1 MSAAELL
8 LTRCAEQGV
17 TLTAEAGRLRV
28 AGPAEAV
35 REFTP
40 LLREHRAELLALL
53 AKGPEPDSGTC
64 RAEGASRPPAPAG
77 QGTPELGAA
86 SDRTCT
92 ACAHRTRAGTCGEPV
107 LAGLADHF
115 AIRWPPA
122 GHATRCAAFERQQAT
137 AAEPLRHPYE
147 TERQAW
153 TPADEREIKRMAAT
167 FERAV
172 ALGLTPDEADYVAD
186 VQHWG
191 RRVGD
196 ARRLCAECRPL
207 RAGASSRWWCAAQRL
222 PLPQQL
228 VAEQPHRCPIFRDAF
243 E

>member
-1 MSAAELL
+1 MGARETFLDLAARGFRL
-8 LTRCAEQGV
+8 AVQD
-17 TLTAEAGRLRV
+17 GRLVV
-28 AGPAEAV
+28 APASRLADDD
-35 REFTP
+35 RDAI
-40 LLREHRAELLALL
+40 RNCRDDLLALL
-53 AKGPEPDSGTC
+53 AKGPEPDSGPC
-64 RAEGASRPPAPAG
+64 RAEGPS
-77 QGTPELGAA
+77 QGAA
-86 SDRTCT
+86 DPGGASGRTCA
-92 ACAHRTRAGTCGEPV
+92 ACAHRTRAGTCGAPV

-122 GHATRCAAFERQQAT
+122 GHAAHCAAFERQQA
-137 AAEPLRHPYE
+137 APAEPQRHPYE

-153 TPADEREIKRMAAT
+153 TPASDAEIKRMAAVHV
-167 FERAV
+167 RAV
-172 ALGLTPDEADYVAD
+172 ALGLDAQQADYVAD

-196 ARRLCAECRPL
+196 ARRLCAECRSL
-207 RAGASSRWWCAAQRL
+207 RSGASSRWHCAAQRQ